1 MYGMS
6 HHYKCKNRKTF
17 RNENVRTN
25 YQYQILK
32 SSFEVTQ
39 IKSILSVFGINYKEI
54 FEKHGHK
61 NKGLNNKPKMKE
73 KMRYNVSTQTRT

>member
-1 MYGMS
+1 MA
-6 HHYKCKNRKTF
+6 
-17 RNENVRTN
+17 
-25 YQYQILK
+25 
-32 SSFEVTQ
+32 Q